1 MLNSRYLKM
10 LHINL
15 MIGTENKIVVL
26 LVELMISMII
36 YAKKKLL
43 IFTLSFDL
51 KALISSNI

>member
-1 MLNSRYLKM
+1 
-10 LHINL
+10 